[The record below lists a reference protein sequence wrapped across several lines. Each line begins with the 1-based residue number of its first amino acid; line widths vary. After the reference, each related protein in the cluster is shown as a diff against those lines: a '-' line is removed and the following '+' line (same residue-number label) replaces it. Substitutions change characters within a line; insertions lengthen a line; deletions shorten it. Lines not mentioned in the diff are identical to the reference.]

1 MKKFKQ
7 KYIDKFAHVGAG
19 NIFAFVLIAI
29 LTLLN
34 IHIWIVN
41 ITTFLSGIALA
52 FAIEFY
58 DQKKGGKADEFDA
71 IATVVGV
78 MVMLIMFNFF

>member
-19 NIFAFVLIAI
+19 SIFAFALIAI

-34 IHIWIVN
+34 TPLWIVN

-71 IATVVGV
+71 LATFFGV
-78 MVMLIMFNFF
+78 IIILMIFNFF